1 MSLSFGFSRHQ
12 SVCEKEMVDVVK
24 LQLAVVGGV
33 WQGNPWKQSL
43 IDSFN
48 AVCNI
53 INIYIY
59 IYIYTYDKQ

>member
-1 MSLSFGFSRHQ
+1 
-12 SVCEKEMVDVVK
+12 MVDVVK

-53 INIYIY
+53 IKIYYNIIYIY
-59 IYIYTYDKQ
+59 IIIIYIILYTYDKQ

>member
-1 MSLSFGFSRHQ
+1 
-12 SVCEKEMVDVVK
+12 MVDVVK

-53 INIYIY
+53 IKIYYNILYILYYYNIYYIIY
-59 IYIYTYDKQ
+59 I

>member
-1 MSLSFGFSRHQ
+1 
-12 SVCEKEMVDVVK
+12 MVDVVK

-53 INIYIY
+53 INIYYNILYILYYYNIYYIIY
-59 IYIYTYDKQ
+59 I